1 MMGASDFFSKE
12 MAFSIYALWTA
23 FGIAVL
29 AFSLFEVLRD
39 MFGDLF
45 RRRK

>member
-1 MMGASDFFSKE
+1 MVAIDFFSKVME
-12 MAFSIYALWTA
+12 FSIYALWTA

-29 AFSLFEVLRD
+29 SFSLFDVLRD

>member
-1 MMGASDFFSKE
+1 MMDAIDFSTK
-12 MAFSIYALWTA
+12 AVKFSIYALGTA

-29 AFSLFEVLRD
+29 AFSLFDVLRD
-39 MFGDLF
+39 MFGELF